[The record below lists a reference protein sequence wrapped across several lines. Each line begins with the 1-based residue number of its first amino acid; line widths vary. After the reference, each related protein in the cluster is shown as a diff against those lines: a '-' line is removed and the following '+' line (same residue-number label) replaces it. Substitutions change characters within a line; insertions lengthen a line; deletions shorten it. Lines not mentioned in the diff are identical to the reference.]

1 MPSDDRTPDVM
12 RKLGAAREAHQSSV
26 AMTVEEVRGYL
37 EAHHEE
43 AGGRKQRMASE
54 LGAIGERN
62 IDAGR
67 FASLLGAEPVLNGKV
82 GAVMKA
88 ALETLQVLAQRDDG
102 GFIVS
107 VRPGGSVVGAVG
119 TALSA
124 AGGAFGA
131 ARVVRLA
138 RNGAYRRST
147 HDTWL
152 STFPF
157 TDWNAAERNLA
168 PPLVVEV
175 HGADLRV
182 AGLSDFLDG
191 RMKIVLIVTEMA
203 PPAPL
208 VRLISPG
215 VFVAQSTDD
224 TPLER
229 LAAWEGPGIVAL
241 MPRGAA
247 RFTHDPA
254 SGPGL
259 AERLTVTEIPEEL
272 PKRRLGAYSARQ
284 QQDELAQLVAL
295 RDARSTAA
303 ATSSIVPAATPNP
316 VDKLATWL
324 MQQADLSG
332 VE

>member
-1 MPSDDRTPDVM
+1 MPSDDRTRDAA
-12 RKLGAAREAHQSSV
+12 RKLGAAREAHQSTV
-26 AMTVEEVRGYL
+26 AMTAEEVRGYL
-37 EAHHEE
+37 EAHYEA
-43 AGGRKQRMASE
+43 AGGRQQRTASE
-54 LGAIGERN
+54 LGLIGERN
-62 IDAGR
+62 IDVTR
-67 FASLLGAEPVLNGKV
+67 FASLVSEESALNGKA

-88 ALETLQVLAQRDDG
+88 SLDTLQALAQRGEED
-102 GFIVS
+102 FVVS
-107 VRPGGSVVGAVG
+107 VPAGGNLVEAVG
-119 TALSA
+119 TALGV

-138 RNGAYRRST
+138 RNGAYRAST

-152 STFPF
+152 TSFPF
-157 TDWNAAERNLA
+157 TDWNAPERNLA

-175 HGADLRV
+175 DGTDLRV

-191 RMKIVLIVTEMA
+191 RVKVVLIVTGVA

-229 LAAWEGPGIVAL
+229 LAVWEGPGVVAL

-247 RFTHDPA
+247 RFTHDPEA
-254 SGPGL
+254 GAGL
-259 AERLTVTEIPEEL
+259 AERLTVTELPDVP
-272 PKRRLGAYSARQ
+272 PKRRLGAYTARQ
-284 QQDELAQLVAL
+284 QQDELAQLEAL
-295 RDARSTAA
+295 RDAGPTAA
-303 ATSSIVPAATPNP
+303 ATSSALPAAAANP

-324 MQQADLSG
+324 LQQADLPG